1 MVRWPEFHTFC
12 QVLNPESSDY
22 IMTAH
27 SQVTKKI
34 EQSWNYHKDVVQ
46 QKLQSA
52 ISSIHL
58 SLDVWTSP
66 NRLLLLGIIAHFVD
80 YQEKLWK
87 ALLALRTITNH
98 AREEQFAILLPVLK
112 DYDIV
117 QKLGAVVGDNAS
129 TNNTLCRTIEA
140 HLLEEE
146 DIEWDAS
153 HWQMHCIG
161 HIINLAVQAFLFQN
175 VIEIEELESYDDQ
188 ESRGETKDEEKRR
201 VKFQLMGPLGQL
213 HNIIVHI
220 RGSTACINEFL
231 KLAERMVPLDNHTR
245 WNSWYLMLVIALEKA
260 AAINTYAKT
269 HLTALEADY
278 LTPKDWKRLCMIK
291 DFLQPF
297 HWATLETQGD
307 SATIDKV
314 LWTMDILIQ
323 HFESALVSKLYLKLN
338 NTNIV

>member
-22 IMTAH
+22 ITTAH
-27 SQVTKKI
+27 SQFTKKI
-34 EQSWNYHKDVVQ
+34 EQSWNYHKDIVQ

-87 ALLALRTITNH
+87 ALLALHTITNH
-98 AREEQFAILLPVLK
+98 AGEEQFAILLPVLK

-129 TNNTLCRTIEA
+129 TNNTLCHMIEA

-153 HWQMHCIG
+153 HWQMRCIG

-188 ESRGETKDEEKRR
+188 EIRGETKDKEKRR
-201 VKFQLMGPLGQL
+201 VKFWLMGPLASFTISL
-213 HNIIVHI
+213 
-220 RGSTACINEFL
+220 CISAAL
-231 KLAERMVPLDNHTR
+231 PL
-245 WNSWYLMLVIALEKA
+245 I
-260 AAINTYAKT
+260 
-269 HLTALEADY
+269 LT
-278 LTPKDWKRLCMIK
+278 
-291 DFLQPF
+291 
-297 HWATLETQGD
+297 
-307 SATIDKV
+307 S
-314 LWTMDILIQ
+314 
-323 HFESALVSKLYLKLN
+323 S
-338 NTNIV
+338 